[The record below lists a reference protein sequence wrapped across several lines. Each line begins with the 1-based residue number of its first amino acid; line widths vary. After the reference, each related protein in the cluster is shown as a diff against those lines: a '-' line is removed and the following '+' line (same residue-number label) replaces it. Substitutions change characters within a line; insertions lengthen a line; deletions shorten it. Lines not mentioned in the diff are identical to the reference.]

1 MKIPKF
7 TAVAPDPTDNGTD
20 PVSKQVRVLQA
31 AGYDKPQIKHFLL
44 RTDPKDYA
52 ARLAEANTI
61 RLHVHIAAED
71 MGNIKGVSFD
81 PEHVFALA
89 LKAGL
94 TCKEV
99 REEIIEIRA
108 QHDADTSIDT
118 ARRIDS
124 YGQNNSAVYT
134 ARAAQ
139 IANHGR

>member
-7 TAVAPDPTDNGTD
+7 IGVVDPTDNGTD
-20 PVSKQVRVLQA
+20 PVSKQVRVLQV

-44 RTDPKDYA
+44 HTNPKDYA
-52 ARLAEANTI
+52 ARLAETNTI

-71 MGNIKGVSFD
+71 MGNIHGCSFD

-89 LKAGL
+89 LKANL
-94 TCKEV
+94 TCKQV
-99 REEIIEIRA
+99 CDDIIQIRA
-108 QHDADTSIDT
+108 QHDEDTHTDTS
-118 ARRIDS
+118 RRVNS
-124 YGQNNSAVYT
+124 YGQNSNAVYT